1 MKQLLI
7 FFFLYTFTNLYSQE
21 YIFGKVT
28 SEQNTEMAGVLVIN
42 IKTDEETYTNK
53 DGNFMIAAKSNDLL
67 RFVKQKF
74 DRVSY
79 TIKPEDFQKAITI
92 SMQKSTIEIEEVEIK
107 TKLTGNLAKDSK
119 ALNKSAKTLTLNQE
133 MDSYM
138 RMKPEKPFPTLRTP
152 SAFEKPNVNA
162 AQVDI
167 IKAIGFITKLIKGNK
182 KPEFNPNQNTIK
194 GFLMRVRYNLTDQY
208 FIEMGLKTEEI
219 DGFLKYADNRFQLTK
234 NYYNNFNLAKIQL
247 QLESV
252 LDEYL
257 KKRQV

>member
-1 MKQLLI
+1 MKHLLL
-7 FFFLYTFTNLYSQE
+7 FFFLSIFTNLYSQE

-42 IKTDEETYTNK
+42 IKTDEKTNTNK
-53 DGNFMIAAKSNDLL
+53 DGNFMIAAKSTDLL

-79 TIKPEDFQKAITI
+79 TIKPEDFQKSLTI
-92 SMQKSTIEIEEVEIK
+92 NMQKSTIEIEEVEIK

-119 ALNKSAKTLTLNQE
+119 ALNKSTKTLTLNQE
-133 MDSYM
+133 MNSYM

-152 SAFEKPNVNA
+152 SAFEKPGVNA
-162 AQVDI
+162 AQIDI

-182 KPEFNPNQNTIK
+182 KPEFNPNPNTIK

-219 DGFLKYADNRFQLTK
+219 DSFLKYADNRFQLTK
-234 NYYNNFNLAKIQL
+234 NYYNNFNLTKIQF
-247 QLESV
+247 QLESI
-252 LDEYL
+252 LEEY
-257 KKRQV
+257 KKNNV

>member
-1 MKQLLI
+1 MKQLLT
-7 FFFLYTFTNLYSQE
+7 FFFLSIITNLYSQE

-92 SMQKSTIEIEEVEIK
+92 SMQKSTIEIDEVEIK

-194 GFLMRVRYNLTDQY
+194 GFLMRIRYNLTDDY
-208 FIEMGLKTEEI
+208 FHEMGLKTEEI

>member
-1 MKQLLI
+1 MKKFLLI
-7 FFFLYTFTNLYSQE
+7 SLLSVFTNLYSQE

-28 SEQNTEMAGVLVIN
+28 SEQNTEIAGVLVIN
-42 IKTDEETYTNK
+42 IRTDEETYTNK
-53 DGNFMIAAKSNDLL
+53 DGNFMIGAKNTDLL
-67 RFVKQKF
+67 RFLKQKF
-74 DRVSY
+74 DRISY
-79 TIKPEDFQKAITI
+79 TVKPDDFQKSLTI
-92 SMQKSTIEIEEVEIK
+92 NMQKSTIEIEEVEIK

-119 ALNKSAKTLTLNQE
+119 ALNKSTKTLTLNQE
-133 MDSYM
+133 MNSYM
-138 RMKPEKPFPTLRTP
+138 KMKPEKPFPTLRTP

-182 KPEFNPNQNTIK
+182 KPEFNPNPNTIK

-208 FIEMGLKTEEI
+208 FAEMGLKVEEI
-219 DGFLKYADNRFQLTK
+219 DSFLKYADNRFQLTK

-252 LDEYL
+252 LDEY
-257 KKRQV
+257 KKVNNS

>member
-7 FFFLYTFTNLYSQE
+7 FFFLSTFTNLYSQE

-194 GFLMRVRYNLTDQY
+194 GFSMRVRYNLTDQY
-208 FIEMGLKTEEI
+208 FIEMGLKIEEI

-252 LDEYL
+252 LDEY
-257 KKRQV
+257 KKNLVS